1 VRGVV
6 ASVSASA
13 RVVSLAPAV
22 DGVAN
27 LALTIDA
34 EIARADGA
42 RATVADIGPRAS
54 VEATGTRTAP
64 DTLLTR
70 RLVLL

>member
-1 VRGVV
+1 M
-6 ASVSASA
+6 
-13 RVVSLAPAV
+13 VSLSAAV

-27 LALTIDA
+27 LALAIDA
-34 EIARADGA
+34 EIVRADGA
-42 RATVADIGPRAS
+42 RATVADIAPKAS
-54 VEATGTRTAP
+54 VEATGRRSAA